1 VLPKITVCYPWLDR
15 TVRAVNDQGYPS
27 RRAAVT
33 TRHLQCH
40 PNWLAPPEDRES
52 RDELGAAGVPR
63 GATMSTDSSAPVPG
77 VHVREIPSGVR
88 LISAVDTSTVAF
100 LSEAQ
105 TGLPTTTYVRSW
117 RDLTDHHP
125 QSGDE
130 GVGPPLAPRIWPNR
144 CTATSR
150 TVAAR
155 AGSSPSSPKATGFRH
170 TWRRVGRLLESHAT
184 PQRARKSSD
193 GCLMP

>member
-1 VLPKITVCYPWLDR
+1 
-15 TVRAVNDQGYPS
+15 VRAVNDQGYPS

-155 AGSSPSSPKATGFRH
+155 AGSSPSSPGGSIQHETKALLLQPTQPRH
-170 TWRRVGRLLESHAT
+170 LLGVALVEDRRGVWRRWR
-184 PQRARKSSD
+184 
-193 GCLMP
+193 